1 MKKRWPKVTVILP
14 FFKKIRFFKKTFNSI
29 LIQNYKH
36 IEIII
41 VYDDPNRNEL
51 NQVNKIIKGHKNVKV
66 ILNKKNIGAGLSR
79 NRGIKNAT
87 GKYIAFLDCDD
98 VWKKNKLKKQVEIM
112 KKDNIPFSF
121 TTYEIIGENG
131 NKLNKKVIAKN
142 LNYEKLIKSCDIGLS
157 TVIVEKKIISKFK
170 FPDLLTKEDFVVWL
184 KIAKKENQLIGI
196 NQNLCYWRK
205 SQNSL
210 SSSSLQKFFD
220 AFKVFYFF
228 EKKNIF
234 LSILFT
240 IRLSFNFLLKYY
252 FRIEK
257 RI

>member
-41 VYDDPNRNEL
+41 VYDDLNRNEL

-220 AFKVFYFF
+220 AFNVFYFF

-252 FRIEK
+252 FKIEK
-257 RI
+257 RV